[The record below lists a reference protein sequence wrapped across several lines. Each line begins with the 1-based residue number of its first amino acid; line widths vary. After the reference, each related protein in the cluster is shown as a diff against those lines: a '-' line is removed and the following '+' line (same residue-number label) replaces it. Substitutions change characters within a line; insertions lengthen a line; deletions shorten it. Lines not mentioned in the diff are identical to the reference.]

1 MESYQQLSLLFIKE
15 TRFLIPTVN
24 PNYQKPGFLESS
36 QKLSLLCTKETR
48 FLIPTVN
55 PNSQKPGFFFAIDSY
70 FYYAR
75 KKPGFSSRQK
85 PGFLFAN
92 NSYLYYPPKKPGFFF
107 SLRRDRRVLGG
118 GYFLCQRIIR
128 TQHKSVSSSHPDVK
142 HNPEYDVTGTSGKDC
157 VFTSIN

>member
-1 MESYQQLSLLFIKE
+1 MESYQQLSLLLIKE

-55 PNSQKPGFFFAIDSY
+55 PNSQKPGFLESD
-70 FYYAR
+70 
-75 KKPGFSSRQK
+75 RQLSLLSTK
-85 PGFLFAN
+85 ETRFLIPRN
-92 NSYLYYPPKKPGFFF
+92 RVSYLLPTVIFIIHQRNPVSF
-107 SLRRDRRVLGG
+107 LVLGG